1 MVTLNHKAENMKN
14 IVLLII
20 AMAYGICSF
29 GQIQQSELYGHWKA
43 KKIVKKSPNPELRG
57 VMDGFKNATFSFLEN
72 GDFHLTTESKAPTFQ
87 MILRMV
93 EGAKWKFDSQE
104 QRIKIGAE
112 EDGYSIMGIYPARKK
127 SIMQFSLDESEMIF
141 EMEKDDLKGD

>member
-1 MVTLNHKAENMKN
+1 MKN
-14 IVLLII
+14 IVLLIAAI
-20 AMAYGICSF
+20 ILSICSY

-57 VMDGFKNATFSFLEN
+57 VMDGFRNATFSFLEN

-87 MILRMV
+87 MILRMI

-104 QRIKIGAE
+104 QLIKIGTE
-112 EDGYSIMGIYPARKK
+112 EDGYSIMGIYPTRKE
-127 SIMQFSLDESEMIF
+127 SIMRFSLDESEMIF
-141 EMEKDDLKGD
+141 EMEKNDLKKVD